1 MFRYIVSALSQ
12 LHRGVLICGGFAL
25 FMVFGALLLML
36 PFSTTGNA
44 EVSFVDALFMSV
56 SVVSVT
62 GMSMFDVRTDFTIFG
77 QLVILFLMQV
87 GGLGIMT
94 IMAMVG
100 ISKGRKIRLQER
112 LLIRDSFN
120 LQTPSGMVMLV
131 RKIIFMTLLV
141 EFISGTLL
149 AVYFYFKFGPMGIYL
164 GYWHAVSAFTNCG
177 LDIMGANAG
186 FAKMAAD
193 PFVSTVIVVT
203 MFLGG
208 VGFMA
213 ADDFLRHRSWSGLSL
228 NSKLIFLM
236 EAILIPLGP
245 IIFYNLEGN
254 NPETLGGL
262 STMEKWQ
269 SAVLISVSSRLGGF
283 AVFDIHSMLDQ
294 TVLLVMMF
302 MFIGAAPVST
312 GGGIRTTTIGL
323 LFLSLYAWIR
333 GKKDVVI
340 FHKHVDPDCLVKA
353 SNVFTL
359 EVVITF
365 ITAFLVFVF
374 EPMSFDFEDVMFEA
388 VSAFSTVGFSM
399 GLTGE
404 WNTPCKIVLMIAM
417 YIGRIGVMTLA
428 ITFASHHSRQLK
440 YPKENIIVG

>member
-1 MFRYIVSALSQ
+1 M
-12 LHRGVLICGGFAL
+12 
-25 FMVFGALLLML
+25 
-36 PFSTTGNA
+36 
-44 EVSFVDALFMSV
+44 
-56 SVVSVT
+56 
-62 GMSMFDVRTDFTIFG
+62 
-77 QLVILFLMQV
+77 
-87 GGLGIMT
+87 
-94 IMAMVG
+94 
-100 ISKGRKIRLQER
+100 
-112 LLIRDSFN
+112 
-120 LQTPSGMVMLV
+120 
-131 RKIIFMTLLV
+131 
-141 EFISGTLL
+141 
-149 AVYFYFKFGPMGIYL
+149 
-164 GYWHAVSAFTNCG
+164 
-177 LDIMGANAG
+177 
-186 FAKMAAD
+186 
-193 PFVSTVIVVT
+193 
-203 MFLGG
+203 
-208 VGFMA
+208 
-213 ADDFLRHRSWSGLSL
+213 

-236 EAILIPLGP
+236 EAILIPLGT

-269 SAVLISVSSRLGGF
+269 SAVLMSVSSRLGGF

-359 EVVITF
+359 AVVITF

-374 EPMSFDFEDVMFEA
+374 EPMSFDFEEVMFEA